1 MLSQC
6 QCCANLLTNVSM
18 FRQCQCCTNLL
29 TKVSM
34 FRQCQCCTN
43 LLTNVNNF
51 SAAPTSALFKQCQ
64 CGVVPTCSQRSA
76 CSNNLSFA
84 PVCSLV
90 SMFQTMLVFRRFAQ
104 KAACSDYFSVAP
116 ICSQRKVSTVNTI
129 LLLRCTNL
137 LTKGISVQG
146 ISVLHRLAHKGQ
158 HVQTLSV

>member
-6 QCCANLLTNVSM
+6 QCCA
-18 FRQCQCCTNLL
+18 
-29 TKVSM
+29 
-34 FRQCQCCTN
+34 N

-64 CGVVPTCSQRSA
+64 CGVVPTCSQRSACSDNVSVAPTCPQRSA